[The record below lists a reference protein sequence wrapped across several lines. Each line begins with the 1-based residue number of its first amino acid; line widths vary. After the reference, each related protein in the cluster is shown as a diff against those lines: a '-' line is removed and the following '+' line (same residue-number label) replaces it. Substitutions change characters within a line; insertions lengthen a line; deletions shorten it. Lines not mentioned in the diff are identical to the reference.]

1 MGTESENTKDRE
13 LTDSELNEVSG
24 GDHNALAQSL
34 LISVTNTIGAAA
46 GVEGGAGGAGSGV
59 PIATGAA
66 AGVTG
71 GTRGPKPA

>member
-1 MGTESENTKDRE
+1 MGTESENAKDRE

-34 LISVTNTIGAAA
+34 LISVTNTVGAGA
-46 GVEGGAGGAGSGV
+46 GVEGGAGVAGSGV
-59 PIATGAA
+59 PIATGTA